1 MTTTIPTVDISA
13 AVDGGDDLDAVVE
26 EIRAAMSSVGFLHI
40 VGHGIP
46 LELINRGHDA
56 IVDIDRLPEPERQ
69 ALLRPRNASRGIF
82 EKRAAD
88 GRMLQRGF
96 QFIPYDDLADAEAH
110 HAVGGHPDYFTRNVW
125 PQCRPEF
132 RTTWDELSGA
142 TRNLGRLLVGLFAR
156 ALGADPAA
164 FVDAFRHDVTLYSAN
179 WYPTQPVGI
188 GPSDVLNGQHADSGA
203 LTVLHQRGTYEGL
216 QVLHRDGTWETVALR
231 PETFVINIG
240 ELMSRW
246 TNGVWPATVHRVL
259 AGPGRQD
266 CRSSIAMHFLPNID
280 ELITPLAS
288 MVGDGE
294 MRYEPITT
302 YDWQHEF
309 MERLLAVY
317 HLTPAL
323 T

>member
-13 AVDGGDDLDAVVE
+13 AVAGSHDLDAVVD
-26 EIRAAMSSVGFLHI
+26 EIRAAMSGVGFLHI

-56 IVDIDRLPEPERQ
+56 IVDIDRLPEAERQ
-69 ALLRPRNASRGIF
+69 ALRRPRDASRGIF
-82 EKRAAD
+82 EKQAAD
-88 GRMLQRGF
+88 GRVLQRGF
-96 QFIPYDDLADAEAH
+96 QFIPYDDVADAEAH
-110 HAVGGHPDYFTRNVW
+110 GAVGGHPDYFTSNVW
-125 PQCRPEF
+125 PEGHPEF
-132 RTTWDELSGA
+132 KAAWDELSAA
-142 TRNLGRLLVGLFAR
+142 TRQLGRLLVGLFAQ
-156 ALGADPAA
+156 ALGADPGFFA
-164 FVDAFRHDVTLYSAN
+164 DAFRHDVTLYSAN
-179 WYPTQPVGI
+179 WYPKQPEGI
-188 GPSDVLNGQHADSGA
+188 GPNDVLNGKHADSGV

-246 TNGVWPATVHRVL
+246 TNGMWPATMHRVL
-259 AGPGRQD
+259 AGPGADD

-280 ELITPLAS
+280 QLITPLAS

-294 MRYEPITT
+294 VRYDPITT
-302 YDWQHEF
+302 YEWQHEF
-309 MERLLAVY
+309 MARLLAAY